1 MKTRRQS
8 SNGLTLIEVMIVV
21 AVLAVLVALLLP
33 AMRPA
38 QRRSD
43 RINCVN
49 NLKQVSLSFRQ
60 WAQDYSDKFPMEVL
74 TNSEGAMEWAQQGI
88 AWPVFQVMSNELN
101 TPKVLFC
108 PADSNKKRIMA
119 NTFGSAV
126 PGASSSQISF
136 TNNQNLSYFVS
147 LDAIGTQANLL
158 LTGDSHF
165 EVAGNELSEG
175 LQKLQSQQRIGWAA
189 TRHENR
195 NGNLCFVDGSV
206 RSFASKELPAVFQA
220 TGLATNRLV
229 LP

>member
-1 MKTRRQS
+1 MKTKPRRS
-8 SNGLTLIEVMIVV
+8 SGLTLIEAMIVV
-21 AVLAVLVALLLP
+21 VVLAVLVAMFLP
-33 AMRPA
+33 ALARS
-38 QRRSD
+38 QRRSS
-43 RINCVN
+43 RVGCVN
-49 NLKQVSLSFRQ
+49 NLKQVGLSFRQ
-60 WAQDYSDKFPMEVL
+60 WALDSSDKFPTQVS
-74 TNSEGAMEWAQQGI
+74 TNSDGAMEWAQQGI

-108 PADSNKKRIMA
+108 PVDSNKKRVRA
-119 NTFGSAV
+119 DTFDS
-126 PGASSSQISF
+126 PASRSTSSQISF
-136 TNNQNLSYFVS
+136 TNNQNLSYFVG
-147 LDAIGTQANLL
+147 LDAIGTQTNLL

-165 EVAGNELSEG
+165 EVAGKELSEG

-206 RSFASKELPAVFQA
+206 RPLTSKELPAVFKA